1 MRQIQAQPAPM
12 LAESASQPGSSLN
25 RISERGALLA
35 ALDAQLRALA
45 SRYQLYWGANE
56 DFIAQ
61 FEHQPRLRPP
71 SAMARAALAVGQ
83 TTEEYGLLYVP
94 LLALG
99 ELRGWIALDTPQ
111 ATAAVSA
118 LAAQAAPWLALF
130 DQQAAPHDSRELAIM
145 DQIGRMLSS
154 TLELDDLLP
163 RLGAIVRELIP
174 ADTFY
179 IALLDTSTDEL
190 YFAYLYDHA
199 VGELPTARWPSTAG
213 LTGQIIHTGV
223 PILTDDY
230 LSECARRGIQPQRPS
245 QLRYSRAWLGVP
257 LRHQDQPLGVMVAC
271 MDDPAARYT
280 RDDLHLL
287 STVAA
292 QAAAAVANA
301 QLYRRI
307 EQQASQLASIN
318 RIFRAISATLDPH
331 EVPLLII
338 SELCQALDVEDGL
351 LLLTTTGS
359 NELVVQAALEPKTGL
374 RLSAERGLPAE
385 ALRRGQVIFDN
396 QPAPS
401 DELALL
407 DRHSRQPTRS
417 LICAPLAGRQQLRGV
432 ILLRNKR
439 RGAFMP
445 ADARL
450 LEAVAEQA
458 AIALENAE
466 LYANAD
472 SALAAHLADLEQR
485 NRQLTNILAISDALR
500 ATNTLKEVGQ
510 QIVAIVQ
517 KITGSQRIA
526 VGLVEP
532 DYQDVSLV
540 AQVGLP
546 HTRRLRREDNTPLVQ
561 VEAMLRSAERIGA
574 ITYHVRQHPLTAAYF
589 RDALVLTLL
598 NAAGS
603 PVALVGLDLAGASA
617 PLSAAMVQE
626 LEIIAHQ
633 AALAIISAYRASQQ
647 QQMLDRLTALNGL
660 TLAITTTPLSS
671 DEILNMTLRGA
682 MGTTNGIAGGW
693 QLHGRDGD
701 IRQHA
706 VGLSDEAAQALWPV
720 LARSELDYVELH
732 TTQLP
737 EALTAQGM
745 HSLLI
750 VPVRGARL
758 KLGALWIGYR
768 EAIVPTTEREMVVL
782 YAKSAGGVLE
792 NLRLF
797 DQVSSAHERL
807 ASILASTTE
816 GMLLISDGG
825 LITTANSSLLR
836 LLGLPG
842 LTLDGQ
848 PVATLAALLAERSE
862 PEALHR
868 VCAALEAVA
877 SGTATNCQGELH
889 LHAPE
894 TRALAWSA
902 LPVQRTGGQP
912 GRGAALLVLRDIT
925 AERQADQ
932 LRQDLANMIVHDLRA
947 PLTNMMV
954 STDLLLKQSSG
965 PLTEAQQR
973 ILQIAAD
980 SSQQMLDLVNALLD
994 IRRLEQRQLE
1004 LQRRPT
1010 EIFELVESVLERL
1023 SRLAAARQVRCI
1035 NATAPLPPASID
1047 VELIRRVLQ
1056 NLVDNAIK
1064 FSPRGGTIRISGALL
1079 SAEQLPREHPP
1090 GRYLLIDVSDEGRGV
1105 PEAYRTLIFE
1115 LFGQAPHSQ
1124 GQGTGVGLAF
1134 CRLAVQAHGGQIW
1147 VETAA
1152 GGGALFRFTLP
1163 AELTAP

>member
-1 MRQIQAQPAPM
+1 MRQIPAQPEPM
-12 LAESASQPGSSLN
+12 LAESVSQSSSSLN
-25 RISERGALLA
+25 QITERGALLA
-35 ALDAQLRALA
+35 ALDAHLQALA
-45 SRYQLYWGANE
+45 QRYQLCWGRDNV
-56 DFIAQ
+56 FTAQ
-61 FEHQPRLRPP
+61 FGHRPALCTP
-71 SAMARAALAVGQ
+71 SAMARAALAAGQ
-83 TTEEYGLLYVP
+83 PVEEHGLLYVP

-99 ELRGWIALDTPQ
+99 HLRGWIALDTPQ
-111 ATAAVSA
+111 AAPAVQA
-118 LAAQAAPWLALF
+118 LAAQAAPLLALF

-154 TLELDDLLP
+154 TLELDALLP

-179 IALLDTSTDEL
+179 IALLDSTTDEL
-190 YFAYLYDHA
+190 YFAYLYDRE
-199 VGELPTARWPSTAG
+199 VGELPSARWPSTAG
-213 LTGQIIHTGV
+213 LTGQIIHSGA
-223 PILTDDY
+223 PILADDY
-230 LSECARRGIQPQRPS
+230 LHECARRGVQPQRPS
-245 QLRYSRAWLGVP
+245 QLRYSHAWLGVP
-257 LRHQDQPLGVMVAC
+257 LRHQDQSLGVMVAC

-280 RDDLHLL
+280 RDDLYLL

-307 EQQASQLASIN
+307 EQQASQLAIIN

-331 EVPLLII
+331 EVPLLVIH
-338 SELCQALDVEDGL
+338 ELQQALEVEDGL
-351 LLLTTTGS
+351 LLLAAPADD
-359 NELVVQAALEPKTGL
+359 ELVVHAAIEPKTGL
-374 RLSAERGLPAE
+374 RLPAQEGILAE
-385 ALRRGQVIFDN
+385 ALRRGEVIFDN
-396 QPAPS
+396 QPPPS
-401 DELALL
+401 PALTLL
-407 DRHSRQPTRS
+407 DQHSQHPTRS
-417 LICAPLAGRQQLRGV
+417 WICAPLTGRQQLRGV

-439 RGAFMP
+439 RGTFTP

-450 LEAVAEQA
+450 LAAVAEQA

-466 LYANAD
+466 LYANTD

-500 ATNTLKEVGQ
+500 ATNTLREVGQ
-510 QIVAIVQ
+510 QILAIVQ
-517 KITGSQRIA
+517 KLTGSQRIA

-532 DYQDVSLV
+532 DYGDVSLV
-540 AQVGLP
+540 AHIGLP
-546 HTRRLRREDNTPLVQ
+546 QIPSLLREYNTPIAQ

-574 ITYHVRQHPLTAAYF
+574 ITYHVRQHPLTTPYF
-589 RDALVLTLL
+589 QDTLVLTLL
-598 NAAGS
+598 NAAGK
-603 PVALVGLDLAGASA
+603 PVALIGLDLASA
-617 PLSAAMVQE
+617 TTPLSTALVQE

-633 AALAIISAYRASQQ
+633 AALAMISAYRASQQ

-660 TLAITTTPLSS
+660 TLALTTTPLST

-693 QLHGRDGD
+693 HLQGRDGGT
-701 IRQHA
+701 RRYA
-706 VGLSDEAAQALWPV
+706 VGLSDDAAQALWPM

-737 EALTAQGM
+737 EALAAHGVR
-745 HSLLI
+745 SLLI

-816 GMLLISDGG
+816 GMLLINDDGQ
-825 LITTANSSLLR
+825 ITTANASLLR
-836 LLGLPG
+836 LLGLEG
-842 LTLDGQ
+842 LLLDGQ
-848 PVATLAALLAERSE
+848 PVAALMEVLAGRAE
-862 PEALHR
+862 PEALR
-868 VCAALEAVA
+868 QIGTALEGVA
-877 SGTATNCQGELH
+877 RGTATGQHGELSLH
-889 LHAPE
+889 LPE
-894 TRALAWSA
+894 ARVLAWSA
-902 LPVQRTGGQP
+902 LPVQHHDGQP
-912 GRGAALLVLRDIT
+912 GRAALLVLRDIT
-925 AERQADQ
+925 AERQAEQ

-1023 SRLAAARQVRCI
+1023 SRVAAARQIRFD
-1035 NATAPLPPASID
+1035 NATAPLPPISID
-1047 VELIRRVLQ
+1047 AELIRRVIQ

-1064 FSPRGGTIRISGALL
+1064 FSPRGGTIRIAGALL
-1079 SAEQLPREHPP
+1079 PAELLPREHAA
-1090 GRYLLIDVSDEGRGV
+1090 GRYLCIDVSDEGHGV

-1115 LFGQAPHSQ
+1115 LFGQAPHAQ
-1124 GQGTGVGLAF
+1124 NQGTGVGLAF

-1147 VETAA
+1147 VETAP

-1163 AELTAP
+1163 AGA